1 MDEFNQITGVIAPM
15 PDANIDTDVIMPKQ
29 FLKGID
35 RAGLDKGVF
44 FDLRFT
50 PDGQLN
56 EDFILNRP
64 GWQNASFLLTGPNF
78 GCGSSREHAVWGL
91 KQLGIR
97 ALIGSTFAGIFN
109 DNCQRNG
116 ILTLSL
122 DDASVKQLSRIANDP
137 EMNRITV
144 SLTDGEIITQN
155 GVFLFHVSQMVRE
168 MLSAGGDAIGWTLKY
183 QQDITRFE
191 KQYFSRSP
199 WLKPQP
205 VTD

>member
-1 MDEFNQITGVIAPM
+1 MGSETARYPGA
-15 PDANIDTDVIMPKQ
+15 
-29 FLKGID
+29 D
-35 RAGLDKGVF
+35 RLY
-44 FDLRFT
+44 
-50 PDGQLN
+50 
-56 EDFILNRP
+56 
-64 GWQNASFLLTGPNF
+64 
-78 GCGSSREHAVWGL
+78 
-91 KQLGIR
+91 
-97 ALIGSTFAGIFN
+97 FAGIFN

-155 GVFLFHVSQMVRE
+155 GVFPFHVSQMVRE